1 MGSTTFEIRLKLYL
15 GATTEVVSMDSGF
28 VMGGRDSIL
37 VGIPLI
43 GLLFGMVFR
52 VDEAIAPKRVKTK
65 RPPRR
70 GVDRDGQ
77 EIYTDPDGTLHRGR

>member
-1 MGSTTFEIRLKLYL
+1 
-15 GATTEVVSMDSGF
+15 MDSGF

-52 VDEAIAPKRVKTK
+52 ADQALLPKRIQTK

-70 GVDRDGQ
+70 GVDGDGN
-77 EIYTDPDGTLHRGR
+77 EIYTDPDGTSHRAR